1 MSNLSKLLK
10 FENFNTEHLSVAVD
24 MNSGGEMSKFVIPL
38 FDNFVKRNFNIS
50 LFLPV
55 FKGDV
60 FYLSS
65 ALSFFWKLRNV
76 KDELYLLRNGMIET
90 KFTYSDGIFLAKET
104 GEMLI
109 PTKNNSDDE
118 IKITDDNNLTYYF
131 QMPSLSSKGTYNLK
145 RIEYPDGFRLLF
157 DDKVNF
163 VLKTENMNEKTSPIW
178 MAEFDLKRTD
188 DIQEFKIYTKLG
200 EEERI
205 YCKGSITKK
214 ENTATY
220 YTIDIINI
228 NENGKEYKRKYEYQ
242 VKDDYNSLSYLE
254 DDIRTESINFYEE
267 GDNLEIRLY
276 GQVKEH
282 RYNLERGLDYVKLE
296 DKTYTDY
303 PLSKIYTLRKSS
315 DISYYYITSSYS
327 NNGYG
332 SCFNL
337 DEKGRIIE
345 TADNIPYACSK
356 DNLLKNIPTNI
367 NVVEDKNF
375 AFNNLVNSS
384 SYLLES
390 GKNIVFETSTMVLS
404 QNKYLA
410 TLFIKKLEET
420 KEAKIRLQIING
432 EEKEETYLIDEYIPF
447 SSYVFSCLGYI
458 AKKSNTRINVKIEN
472 IGTSKVLL
480 KEVQLLKNYGTIKYE
495 YEEDKVKSISDGEKR
510 IENFYDENGRAIYS
524 YGQQES
530 GITTY
535 KKNNKYNLPEKV
547 EDYLGNIQE
556 NEYTH
561 VPKEYQIGTE
571 GNWKVT
577 KSRAKLGKET
587 FEQEREYDDET
598 WNLIKE
604 IDNEGKETKYSYGE
618 TEKVEKEESS
628 VEIEKDKE
636 GRVISYKFT
645 YPKVYDAPLINE
657 QRYEKDLLSRTWASY
672 REEEKDKL
680 IYEYDEY
687 QRLKRIKTEKGIL
700 VNEFTY
706 DENDQVL
713 STKTGTSE
721 TSFSYDEYGRIKNIK
736 NEGNYEY
743 EYNYSSIYDL
753 TSVEDKVS
761 KIKIEYEKDNE
772 NLLSSISLKEGTE
785 EKSKINY
792 KTDYLTGKIISN
804 VENKNYLDIES
815 EEGISIYEEQIKTI
829 EQDFIKQGYYSSSY
843 GYLANLRNE
852 EEIKIPKGIY
862 VATKNIN
869 THCIKGTK
877 LSYEI
882 EEKEK
887 IIIAVVFYGTNILV
901 ELEGISIKGS
911 NGYLSVITN
920 GKTVT
925 SRRIGKAD
933 KFNYLTL
940 TLGTKS
946 SFIFNGQYKEIDYIK
961 TKLKNLVIT
970 GTYSLLALKQ
980 EEATKNDLEDIA
992 RHLSYLIEDKIINK
1006 DGIGISAIYSKE
1018 IYDIKKNSSAK
1029 YYIPL
1034 NGSLVQ
1040 NIINASN
1047 ITKIEEPYIFEE
1059 KETNFKLSQNR
1070 IFKYNENKK
1079 MYDARSKNTLAYRIN
1094 NSKSKTIKLNI
1105 YPFSV
1110 EEEQEEVIFSIKKSK
1125 TEKYLTLAKKKNQI
1139 YLYAEKNKEN
1149 KLISTATIKAE
1160 EITTIYVTYVEAITS
1175 HGSSLDE
1182 ELDVRAFIKI
1192 GENVVNKAFLSLTPT
1207 NRTTKLLYV
1216 GKDEEETFNG
1226 LLSDIEIIDEQIDLT
1241 KDVESKK
1248 YNITSYND
1256 IASRPVVEEII
1267 DNNKKVILKKKYYY
1281 KENTNK
1287 IIKEE
1292 IENNEEK
1299 QSNEI
1304 EYDNSNRIIKLGERK
1319 FSYDYYGRLISDSL
1333 KDESYSYD
1341 NFGNILTKR
1350 RGDKFYQYLYEDNLL
1365 KEIRNNEESIKLEY
1379 GTSLYPKKIIRTK
1392 DNKEENI
1399 ELNYIG
1405 RRLEKVE
1412 VGGKE
1417 YKYTYDDQGQRIK
1430 KEGNGKEEYYFY
1442 EEERIKEVIT
1452 KEYRLIYRYVGEE
1465 VKGVTYKNEN
1475 KEISYFYE
1483 KNILGEIIGIVD
1495 EEGKRVVEYRSSSY
1509 GEVENIHDNSKIEI
1523 SAKDHLRYKGYIYDE
1538 ETRLYYL
1545 KTRYYDPEIGR
1556 FISPDSIDYQSPES
1570 INGLNLYA
1578 YCGNDPVNYSDG
1590 FGHMPEWVQDTLKV
1604 LGAVAIVVG
1613 VTALTVVTAGVAAY
1627 ALGASAAMIGTITT
1641 GAAVGGLVAGGLEI
1655 GAQIYENGIDGMN
1668 LGAIAI
1674 ESFAGSAYGA
1684 ISGVASST
1692 TSAALRLGMRGA
1704 RVALG
1709 GLSAALHGINN
1720 GDSFSTI
1727 MLNVGVS
1734 IGIGFLIQGAFVGLD
1749 AYTGKLSSTI
1759 LQNYA
1764 LDGALNFGGNQLL
1777 LMSGILLGKNVWRNR
1792 GLFV

>member
-1 MSNLSKLLK
+1 M
-10 FENFNTEHLSVAVD
+10 
-24 MNSGGEMSKFVIPL
+24 
-38 FDNFVKRNFNIS
+38 
-50 LFLPV
+50 
-55 FKGDV
+55 
-60 FYLSS
+60 
-65 ALSFFWKLRNV
+65 
-76 KDELYLLRNGMIET
+76 
-90 KFTYSDGIFLAKET
+90 
-104 GEMLI
+104 
-109 PTKNNSDDE
+109 
-118 IKITDDNNLTYYF
+118 
-131 QMPSLSSKGTYNLK
+131 
-145 RIEYPDGFRLLF
+145 LF

-254 DDIRTESINFYEE
+254 DDIRTENINFYEE

-282 RYNLERGLDYVKLE
+282 RYNLERGLDYIKLE

-345 TADNIPYACSK
+345 TADNIPYVCSK

-432 EEKEETYLIDEYIPF
+432 EEKEETYLIDEYIPS

-495 YEEDKVKSISDGEKR
+495 YEEDKVKSISDGEKS

-535 KKNNKYNLPEKV
+535 EKNNKYNLPEKV

-636 GRVISYKFT
+636 GRIISYKFT

-721 TSFSYDEYGRIKNIK
+721 TSFSYDE
-736 NEGNYEY
+736 
-743 EYNYSSIYDL
+743 
-753 TSVEDKVS
+753 
-761 KIKIEYEKDNE
+761 
-772 NLLSSISLKEGTE
+772 
-785 EKSKINY
+785 
-792 KTDYLTGKIISN
+792 
-804 VENKNYLDIES
+804 
-815 EEGISIYEEQIKTI
+815 
-829 EQDFIKQGYYSSSY
+829 
-843 GYLANLRNE
+843 
-852 EEIKIPKGIY
+852 
-862 VATKNIN
+862 
-869 THCIKGTK
+869 
-877 LSYEI
+877 
-882 EEKEK
+882 
-887 IIIAVVFYGTNILV
+887 
-901 ELEGISIKGS
+901 
-911 NGYLSVITN
+911 
-920 GKTVT
+920 
-925 SRRIGKAD
+925 
-933 KFNYLTL
+933 
-940 TLGTKS
+940 
-946 SFIFNGQYKEIDYIK
+946 
-961 TKLKNLVIT
+961 
-970 GTYSLLALKQ
+970 
-980 EEATKNDLEDIA
+980 
-992 RHLSYLIEDKIINK
+992 
-1006 DGIGISAIYSKE
+1006 
-1018 IYDIKKNSSAK
+1018 
-1029 YYIPL
+1029 
-1034 NGSLVQ
+1034 
-1040 NIINASN
+1040 
-1047 ITKIEEPYIFEE
+1047 
-1059 KETNFKLSQNR
+1059 
-1070 IFKYNENKK
+1070 
-1079 MYDARSKNTLAYRIN
+1079 
-1094 NSKSKTIKLNI
+1094 
-1105 YPFSV
+1105 
-1110 EEEQEEVIFSIKKSK
+1110 
-1125 TEKYLTLAKKKNQI
+1125 
-1139 YLYAEKNKEN
+1139 
-1149 KLISTATIKAE
+1149 
-1160 EITTIYVTYVEAITS
+1160 
-1175 HGSSLDE
+1175 
-1182 ELDVRAFIKI
+1182 
-1192 GENVVNKAFLSLTPT
+1192 
-1207 NRTTKLLYV
+1207 
-1216 GKDEEETFNG
+1216 
-1226 LLSDIEIIDEQIDLT
+1226 
-1241 KDVESKK
+1241 
-1248 YNITSYND
+1248 
-1256 IASRPVVEEII
+1256 
-1267 DNNKKVILKKKYYY
+1267 
-1281 KENTNK
+1281 
-1287 IIKEE
+1287 
-1292 IENNEEK
+1292 
-1299 QSNEI
+1299 
-1304 EYDNSNRIIKLGERK
+1304 
-1319 FSYDYYGRLISDSL
+1319 YGRLISDSL

-1442 EEERIKEVIT
+1442 EEGRIKEVIT

>member
-109 PTKNNSDDE
+109 PTKNNLDDE

-178 MAEFDLKRTD
+178 IVEFDLKRTD

-254 DDIRTESINFYEE
+254 DDIRTENINFYEE

-345 TADNIPYACSK
+345 TADNIPYVCSK

-432 EEKEETYLIDEYIPF
+432 EEKEETYLIDEYIPS

-472 IGTSKVLL
+472 IGTSKVLI

-721 TSFSYDEYGRIKNIK
+721 TSFSYD
-736 NEGNYEY
+736 
-743 EYNYSSIYDL
+743 
-753 TSVEDKVS
+753 
-761 KIKIEYEKDNE
+761 
-772 NLLSSISLKEGTE
+772 
-785 EKSKINY
+785 
-792 KTDYLTGKIISN
+792 
-804 VENKNYLDIES
+804 
-815 EEGISIYEEQIKTI
+815 
-829 EQDFIKQGYYSSSY
+829 
-843 GYLANLRNE
+843 
-852 EEIKIPKGIY
+852 
-862 VATKNIN
+862 
-869 THCIKGTK
+869 
-877 LSYEI
+877 
-882 EEKEK
+882 
-887 IIIAVVFYGTNILV
+887 
-901 ELEGISIKGS
+901 
-911 NGYLSVITN
+911 
-920 GKTVT
+920 
-925 SRRIGKAD
+925 
-933 KFNYLTL
+933 
-940 TLGTKS
+940 
-946 SFIFNGQYKEIDYIK
+946 
-961 TKLKNLVIT
+961 
-970 GTYSLLALKQ
+970 
-980 EEATKNDLEDIA
+980 
-992 RHLSYLIEDKIINK
+992 
-1006 DGIGISAIYSKE
+1006 
-1018 IYDIKKNSSAK
+1018 
-1029 YYIPL
+1029 
-1034 NGSLVQ
+1034 
-1040 NIINASN
+1040 
-1047 ITKIEEPYIFEE
+1047 
-1059 KETNFKLSQNR
+1059 
-1070 IFKYNENKK
+1070 
-1079 MYDARSKNTLAYRIN
+1079 
-1094 NSKSKTIKLNI
+1094 
-1105 YPFSV
+1105 
-1110 EEEQEEVIFSIKKSK
+1110 
-1125 TEKYLTLAKKKNQI
+1125 
-1139 YLYAEKNKEN
+1139 
-1149 KLISTATIKAE
+1149 
-1160 EITTIYVTYVEAITS
+1160 
-1175 HGSSLDE
+1175 
-1182 ELDVRAFIKI
+1182 
-1192 GENVVNKAFLSLTPT
+1192 
-1207 NRTTKLLYV
+1207 
-1216 GKDEEETFNG
+1216 
-1226 LLSDIEIIDEQIDLT
+1226 
-1241 KDVESKK
+1241 
-1248 YNITSYND
+1248 
-1256 IASRPVVEEII
+1256 
-1267 DNNKKVILKKKYYY
+1267 
-1281 KENTNK
+1281 
-1287 IIKEE
+1287 
-1292 IENNEEK
+1292 
-1299 QSNEI
+1299 
-1304 EYDNSNRIIKLGERK
+1304 
-1319 FSYDYYGRLISDSL
+1319 YYGRLISDSL

-1365 KEIRNNEESIKLEY
+1365 KEIRNNKESIKIEY

-1392 DNKEENI
+1392 DNNEENI

-1442 EEERIKEVIT
+1442 EEGRIKEVIT

-1578 YCGNDPVNYSDG
+1578 YCGNDPINMVDPTGHFWDTVLDILFIGWDIYNLITNEGYKDWKNWAALLVDLAFAAIPFVTGGGGQVVKLANVADDISDFSKVIVIGESMSRVQTISQFVNATDNLYDG
-1590 FGHMPEWVQDTLKV
+1590 FKS
-1604 LGAVAIVVG
+1604 
-1613 VTALTVVTAGVAAY
+1613 Y
-1627 ALGASAAMIGTITT
+1627 K
-1641 GAAVGGLVAGGLEI
+1641 
-1655 GAQIYENGIDGMN
+1655 
-1668 LGAIAI
+1668 
-1674 ESFAGSAYGA
+1674 
-1684 ISGVASST
+1684 
-1692 TSAALRLGMRGA
+1692 
-1704 RVALG
+1704 
-1709 GLSAALHGINN
+1709 
-1720 GDSFSTI
+1720 
-1727 MLNVGVS
+1727 
-1734 IGIGFLIQGAFVGLD
+1734 
-1749 AYTGKLSSTI
+1749 KLSS
-1759 LQNYA
+1759 
-1764 LDGALNFGGNQLL
+1764 
-1777 LMSGILLGKNVWRNR
+1777 LGKGGKVLAEIGGKSSNIAWLYGKLRSGYKVIDIGIDTVRTTRSSSYIVERITIAIWKSRNIWKWIYH
-1792 GLFV
+1792 LDF

>member
-38 FDNFVKRNFNIS
+38 FNNFAKRNFNIF

-60 FYLSS
+60 FYLST

-109 PTKNNSDDE
+109 PTKNNLDDE

-178 MAEFDLKRTD
+178 IVEFDLKRTD

-242 VKDDYNSLSYLE
+242 VKDDYNSLAYLE

-390 GKNIVFETSTMVLS
+390 GKNIVFETSTIVLS

-432 EEKEETYLIDEYIPF
+432 EEKEETYLIDEYIPS

-472 IGTSKVLL
+472 IGTSKVFI

-535 KKNNKYNLPEKV
+535 EKNNKYNLPEKV

-561 VPKEYQIGTE
+561 VPKEYQIETE

-721 TSFSYDEYGRIKNIK
+721 TSFRYDEYGRIKNIK

-753 TSVEDKVS
+753 SSVEDKVS

-862 VATKNIN
+862 VTTKNIN

-946 SFIFNGQYKEIDYIK
+946 SFIFNGQYKEFDYIK

-1175 HGSSLDE
+1175 HGSSLE
-1182 ELDVRAFIKI
+1182 EDLDVRAFIKI

-1365 KEIRNNEESIKLEY
+1365 KEIRNNEESIKIEY
-1379 GTSLYPKKIIRTK
+1379 GTSLYPKNIIRTK

-1442 EEERIKEVIT
+1442 EEGRIKEVIT

-1734 IGIGFLIQGAFVGLD
+1734 IGIGILIQGAFVGLD

>member
-38 FDNFVKRNFNIS
+38 FNNFVLRNFNIS
-50 LFLPV
+50 LLLPV
-55 FKGDV
+55 SYETDFL
-60 FYLSS
+60 FSSYLSF
-65 ALSFFWKLRNV
+65 LWKIDLLEN
-76 KDELYLLRNGMIET
+76 KIILYRNGLPEFEFV
-90 KFTYSDGIFLAKET
+90 KEGNNYYCKET
-104 GEMLI
+104 GEI
-109 PTKNNSDDE
+109 IFSEVIDNVNE
-118 IKITDDNNLTYYF
+118 FRIKDGTLSYF
-131 QMPSLSSKGTYNLK
+131 FDRPKSNDGKFIYVK
-145 RIEYPDGFRLLF
+145 RIEFEDGF
-157 DDKVNF
+157 KIF
-163 VLKTENMNEKTSPIW
+163 VDTDNLIVLRSYEMNEGETPCW
-178 MAEFDLKRTD
+178 RAEFDNRSAENTSS
-188 DIQEFKIYTKLG
+188 FKIYQNVG
-200 EEERI
+200 SA
-205 YCKGSITKK
+205 KGTLVKGTITKEDSK
-214 ENTATY
+214 Y
-220 YTIDIINI
+220 LIDLVQNPDSEKCI
-228 NENGKEYKRKYEYQ
+228 KRKYEYQ

-282 RYNLERGLDYVKLE
+282 RYNLERGLDYIKLE

-345 TADNIPYACSK
+345 TADNIPYVCSK

-432 EEKEETYLIDEYIPF
+432 EEKEETYLIDEYIPS

-577 KSRAKLGKET
+577 KSRAKVGKET

-636 GRVISYKFT
+636 GRIISYKFT

-721 TSFSYDEYGRIKNIK
+721 TSFRYDEYGRIKNIK

-804 VENKNYLDIES
+804 VENKNYLDVES

-862 VATKNIN
+862 VTTKNIN

-970 GTYSLLALKQ
+970 GTYSLLAIKQ

-1047 ITKIEEPYIFEE
+1047 ITKIEDPYIFEE

-1192 GENVVNKAFLSLTPT
+1192 GEKVVNKAFLSLTPA

-1304 EYDNSNRIIKLGERK
+1304 EYDKSNRIIKLGERK

-1442 EEERIKEVIT
+1442 EEGRIKEVIT

-1509 GEVENIHDNSKIEI
+1509 GEVENIHDSSKIEI

-1578 YCGNDPVNYSDG
+1578 YCGNDPINMVDPDG
-1590 FGHMPEWVQDTLKV
+1590 HIAISIAILIG
-1604 LGAVAIVVG
+1604 LGATFLVG
-1613 VTALTVVTAGVAAY
+1613 GGLIITGKITGNEVLTNIGDTIISLGEIAAGI
-1627 ALGASAAMIGTITT
+1627 AMIVT
-1641 GAAVGGLVAGGLEI
+1641 GVGG
-1655 GAQIYENGIDGMN
+1655 M
-1668 LGAIAI
+1668 
-1674 ESFAGSAYGA
+1674 F
-1684 ISGVASST
+1684 
-1692 TSAALRLGMRGA
+1692 
-1704 RVALG
+1704 
-1709 GLSAALHGINN
+1709 
-1720 GDSFSTI
+1720 
-1727 MLNVGVS
+1727 
-1734 IGIGFLIQGAFVGLD
+1734 GIGFLGTGIGSFINGTITMTNGGSYHAGWAGGQISGIISLIPYLGSAMGAFVGSILTD
-1749 AYTGKLSSTI
+1749 FIDSNYNFSKIDLVKASISAGIGFVLSWFGNTI
-1759 LQNYA
+1759 SWSKESLSKITQLVLSYDYA
-1764 LDGALNFGGNQLL
+1764 LISSINSIINVYWRK
-1777 LMSGILLGKNVWRNR
+1777 KNI
-1792 GLFV
+1792 

>member
-38 FDNFVKRNFNIS
+38 FDNFAKRNFNIF

-60 FYLSS
+60 FYLST

-214 ENTATY
+214 EYTATY

-242 VKDDYNSLSYLE
+242 VKDNYNSLAYLE

-282 RYNLERGLDYVKLE
+282 RYNLERGLDYIKLE

-345 TADNIPYACSK
+345 TADNIPYVCSK

-432 EEKEETYLIDEYIPF
+432 EEKEETYLIDEYIPS

-472 IGTSKVLL
+472 IGTSKVFI

-636 GRVISYKFT
+636 GR
-645 YPKVYDAPLINE
+645 
-657 QRYEKDLLSRTWASY
+657 
-672 REEEKDKL
+672 
-680 IYEYDEY
+680 
-687 QRLKRIKTEKGIL
+687 
-700 VNEFTY
+700 
-706 DENDQVL
+706 
-713 STKTGTSE
+713 
-721 TSFSYDEYGRIKNIK
+721 
-736 NEGNYEY
+736 
-743 EYNYSSIYDL
+743 
-753 TSVEDKVS
+753 
-761 KIKIEYEKDNE
+761 
-772 NLLSSISLKEGTE
+772 
-785 EKSKINY
+785 
-792 KTDYLTGKIISN
+792 
-804 VENKNYLDIES
+804 
-815 EEGISIYEEQIKTI
+815 
-829 EQDFIKQGYYSSSY
+829 
-843 GYLANLRNE
+843 
-852 EEIKIPKGIY
+852 
-862 VATKNIN
+862 
-869 THCIKGTK
+869 
-877 LSYEI
+877 
-882 EEKEK
+882 
-887 IIIAVVFYGTNILV
+887 
-901 ELEGISIKGS
+901 
-911 NGYLSVITN
+911 
-920 GKTVT
+920 
-925 SRRIGKAD
+925 
-933 KFNYLTL
+933 
-940 TLGTKS
+940 
-946 SFIFNGQYKEIDYIK
+946 
-961 TKLKNLVIT
+961 
-970 GTYSLLALKQ
+970 
-980 EEATKNDLEDIA
+980 
-992 RHLSYLIEDKIINK
+992 
-1006 DGIGISAIYSKE
+1006 
-1018 IYDIKKNSSAK
+1018 
-1029 YYIPL
+1029 
-1034 NGSLVQ
+1034 
-1040 NIINASN
+1040 
-1047 ITKIEEPYIFEE
+1047 
-1059 KETNFKLSQNR
+1059 
-1070 IFKYNENKK
+1070 
-1079 MYDARSKNTLAYRIN
+1079 
-1094 NSKSKTIKLNI
+1094 
-1105 YPFSV
+1105 
-1110 EEEQEEVIFSIKKSK
+1110 
-1125 TEKYLTLAKKKNQI
+1125 
-1139 YLYAEKNKEN
+1139 
-1149 KLISTATIKAE
+1149 
-1160 EITTIYVTYVEAITS
+1160 
-1175 HGSSLDE
+1175 
-1182 ELDVRAFIKI
+1182 
-1192 GENVVNKAFLSLTPT
+1192 
-1207 NRTTKLLYV
+1207 
-1216 GKDEEETFNG
+1216 
-1226 LLSDIEIIDEQIDLT
+1226 
-1241 KDVESKK
+1241 
-1248 YNITSYND
+1248 
-1256 IASRPVVEEII
+1256 
-1267 DNNKKVILKKKYYY
+1267 
-1281 KENTNK
+1281 
-1287 IIKEE
+1287 
-1292 IENNEEK
+1292 
-1299 QSNEI
+1299 
-1304 EYDNSNRIIKLGERK
+1304 
-1319 FSYDYYGRLISDSL
+1319 
-1333 KDESYSYD
+1333 
-1341 NFGNILTKR
+1341 
-1350 RGDKFYQYLYEDNLL
+1350 
-1365 KEIRNNEESIKLEY
+1365 
-1379 GTSLYPKKIIRTK
+1379 
-1392 DNKEENI
+1392 
-1399 ELNYIG
+1399 
-1405 RRLEKVE
+1405 
-1412 VGGKE
+1412 
-1417 YKYTYDDQGQRIK
+1417 
-1430 KEGNGKEEYYFY
+1430 
-1442 EEERIKEVIT
+1442 IKEVII

-1465 VKGVTYKNEN
+1465 VKWKRIKTKKYLLYD
-1475 KEISYFYE
+1475 YFHR
-1483 KNILGEIIGIVD
+1483 IFCFL
-1495 EEGKRVVEYRSSSY
+1495 
-1509 GEVENIHDNSKIEI
+1509 KI
-1523 SAKDHLRYKGYIYDE
+1523 
-1538 ETRLYYL
+1538 
-1545 KTRYYDPEIGR
+1545 
-1556 FISPDSIDYQSPES
+1556 
-1570 INGLNLYA
+1570 NL
-1578 YCGNDPVNYSDG
+1578 V
-1590 FGHMPEWVQDTLKV
+1590 
-1604 LGAVAIVVG
+1604 
-1613 VTALTVVTAGVAAY
+1613 
-1627 ALGASAAMIGTITT
+1627 
-1641 GAAVGGLVAGGLEI
+1641 
-1655 GAQIYENGIDGMN
+1655 
-1668 LGAIAI
+1668 
-1674 ESFAGSAYGA
+1674 
-1684 ISGVASST
+1684 
-1692 TSAALRLGMRGA
+1692 
-1704 RVALG
+1704 
-1709 GLSAALHGINN
+1709 
-1720 GDSFSTI
+1720 
-1727 MLNVGVS
+1727 
-1734 IGIGFLIQGAFVGLD
+1734 
-1749 AYTGKLSSTI
+1749 
-1759 LQNYA
+1759 
-1764 LDGALNFGGNQLL
+1764 
-1777 LMSGILLGKNVWRNR
+1777 
-1792 GLFV
+1792 

>member
-1 MSNLSKLLK
+1 M
-10 FENFNTEHLSVAVD
+10 
-24 MNSGGEMSKFVIPL
+24 
-38 FDNFVKRNFNIS
+38 
-50 LFLPV
+50 
-55 FKGDV
+55 
-60 FYLSS
+60 
-65 ALSFFWKLRNV
+65 
-76 KDELYLLRNGMIET
+76 
-90 KFTYSDGIFLAKET
+90 
-104 GEMLI
+104 
-109 PTKNNSDDE
+109 
-118 IKITDDNNLTYYF
+118 
-131 QMPSLSSKGTYNLK
+131 
-145 RIEYPDGFRLLF
+145 
-157 DDKVNF
+157 
-163 VLKTENMNEKTSPIW
+163 
-178 MAEFDLKRTD
+178 
-188 DIQEFKIYTKLG
+188 
-200 EEERI
+200 
-205 YCKGSITKK
+205 
-214 ENTATY
+214 
-220 YTIDIINI
+220 
-228 NENGKEYKRKYEYQ
+228 
-242 VKDDYNSLSYLE
+242 
-254 DDIRTESINFYEE
+254 
-267 GDNLEIRLY
+267 
-276 GQVKEH
+276 
-282 RYNLERGLDYVKLE
+282 
-296 DKTYTDY
+296 
-303 PLSKIYTLRKSS
+303 
-315 DISYYYITSSYS
+315 
-327 NNGYG
+327 
-332 SCFNL
+332 
-337 DEKGRIIE
+337 
-345 TADNIPYACSK
+345 
-356 DNLLKNIPTNI
+356 
-367 NVVEDKNF
+367 
-375 AFNNLVNSS
+375 
-384 SYLLES
+384 
-390 GKNIVFETSTMVLS
+390 
-404 QNKYLA
+404 
-410 TLFIKKLEET
+410 
-420 KEAKIRLQIING
+420 
-432 EEKEETYLIDEYIPF
+432 
-447 SSYVFSCLGYI
+447 
-458 AKKSNTRINVKIEN
+458 
-472 IGTSKVLL
+472 
-480 KEVQLLKNYGTIKYE
+480 
-495 YEEDKVKSISDGEKR
+495 
-510 IENFYDENGRAIYS
+510 
-524 YGQQES
+524 
-530 GITTY
+530 
-535 KKNNKYNLPEKV
+535 
-547 EDYLGNIQE
+547 
-556 NEYTH
+556 
-561 VPKEYQIGTE
+561 
-571 GNWKVT
+571 
-577 KSRAKLGKET
+577 
-587 FEQEREYDDET
+587 
-598 WNLIKE
+598 IKE

-687 QRLKRIKTEKGIL
+687 QRLKRLKRIKTEKGIL

-804 VENKNYLDIES
+804 VENKNYLDVES

-862 VATKNIN
+862 VTTKNIN

-1006 DGIGISAIYSKE
+1006 DGIGISTIYSKE

-1047 ITKIEEPYIFEE
+1047 ITKIEDPYIFEE

-1175 HGSSLDE
+1175 HGSSLEE

-1365 KEIRNNEESIKLEY
+1365 KEIRNNEESIKIEY

-1442 EEERIKEVIT
+1442 EEGRIKEVIT

-1578 YCGNDPVNYSDG
+1578 YCGNDPINMVDPTGHFAISLLVGLAVSFVIGSLSSIISQYVQYGNVN
-1590 FGHMPEWVQDTLKV
+1590 WIQ
-1604 LGAVAIVVG
+1604 A
-1613 VTALTVVTAGVAAY
+1613 
-1627 ALGASAAMIGTITT
+1627 
-1641 GAAVGGLVAGGLEI
+1641 
-1655 GAQIYENGIDGMN
+1655 GIDG
-1668 LGAIAI
+1668 L
-1674 ESFAGSAYGA
+1674 FA
-1684 ISGVASST
+1684 VAST
-1692 TSAALRLGMRGA
+1692 AL
-1704 RVALG
+1704 
-1709 GLSAALHGINN
+1709 
-1720 GDSFSTI
+1720 
-1727 MLNVGVS
+1727 
-1734 IGIGFLIQGAFVGLD
+1734 
-1749 AYTGKLSSTI
+1749 AYTGIGLIGSIVAGAGMGLAQYT
-1759 LQNYA
+1759 
-1764 LDGALNFGGNQLL
+1764 LDSAVFHDDFSWSGALISIGLGALSGLASGRGAQNFKSIGSNLDDTGRTGVKAILTAFDKYGTSVSYKKVLNLWG
-1777 LMSGILLGKNVWRNR
+1777 SRVAKSITKSISKNFTKSVITIWGTSIATYGTSYLLGKINWE
-1792 GLFV
+1792 F

>member
-38 FDNFVKRNFNIS
+38 FDNFAKRNFNIS

-178 MAEFDLKRTD
+178 IVEFDLKRTD

-242 VKDDYNSLSYLE
+242 VKDNYNSLSYLE
-254 DDIRTESINFYEE
+254 DDKRTESINFYEE

-367 NVVEDKNF
+367 NIVEDKNF

-432 EEKEETYLIDEYIPF
+432 EEKEETYLIDEYIPS

-472 IGTSKVLL
+472 IGTSKVFI

-577 KSRAKLGKET
+577 KSRAKVGKET

-804 VENKNYLDIES
+804 VENKNYLDVES

-862 VATKNIN
+862 VTTKNIN

-1047 ITKIEEPYIFEE
+1047 ITKIEDPYIFEE

-1175 HGSSLDE
+1175 HGSSLEE

-1267 DNNKKVILKKKYYY
+1267 DNNKKVIIKKKYYY

-1412 VGGKE
+1412 VDGKE

-1442 EEERIKEVIT
+1442 EEGRIKEVIT

-1509 GEVENIHDNSKIEI
+1509 G
-1523 SAKDHLRYKGYIYDE
+1523 
-1538 ETRLYYL
+1538 
-1545 KTRYYDPEIGR
+1545 
-1556 FISPDSIDYQSPES
+1556 
-1570 INGLNLYA
+1570 
-1578 YCGNDPVNYSDG
+1578 
-1590 FGHMPEWVQDTLKV
+1590 
-1604 LGAVAIVVG
+1604 
-1613 VTALTVVTAGVAAY
+1613 
-1627 ALGASAAMIGTITT
+1627 
-1641 GAAVGGLVAGGLEI
+1641 
-1655 GAQIYENGIDGMN
+1655 
-1668 LGAIAI
+1668 
-1674 ESFAGSAYGA
+1674 
-1684 ISGVASST
+1684 
-1692 TSAALRLGMRGA
+1692 
-1704 RVALG
+1704 
-1709 GLSAALHGINN
+1709 
-1720 GDSFSTI
+1720 
-1727 MLNVGVS
+1727 
-1734 IGIGFLIQGAFVGLD
+1734 
-1749 AYTGKLSSTI
+1749 
-1759 LQNYA
+1759 
-1764 LDGALNFGGNQLL
+1764 
-1777 LMSGILLGKNVWRNR
+1777 
-1792 GLFV
+1792 

>member
-38 FDNFVKRNFNIS
+38 FDNFAKRNFNIS

-55 FKGDV
+55 FKEDV

-109 PTKNNSDDE
+109 PTKNNLDDE

-242 VKDDYNSLSYLE
+242 VKDDYNSLAYLE

-384 SYLLES
+384 SYILES

-432 EEKEETYLIDEYIPF
+432 EEKEETYLIDEYIPS

-472 IGTSKVLL
+472 IGTSKVFI

-577 KSRAKLGKET
+577 KSRAKVGKET

-618 TEKVEKEESS
+618 TEKVEK
-628 VEIEKDKE
+628 DKE
-636 GRVISYKFT
+636 G
-645 YPKVYDAPLINE
+645 
-657 QRYEKDLLSRTWASY
+657 
-672 REEEKDKL
+672 
-680 IYEYDEY
+680 
-687 QRLKRIKTEKGIL
+687 
-700 VNEFTY
+700 
-706 DENDQVL
+706 
-713 STKTGTSE
+713 
-721 TSFSYDEYGRIKNIK
+721 
-736 NEGNYEY
+736 
-743 EYNYSSIYDL
+743 
-753 TSVEDKVS
+753 
-761 KIKIEYEKDNE
+761 
-772 NLLSSISLKEGTE
+772 
-785 EKSKINY
+785 
-792 KTDYLTGKIISN
+792 
-804 VENKNYLDIES
+804 
-815 EEGISIYEEQIKTI
+815 
-829 EQDFIKQGYYSSSY
+829 
-843 GYLANLRNE
+843 
-852 EEIKIPKGIY
+852 
-862 VATKNIN
+862 
-869 THCIKGTK
+869 
-877 LSYEI
+877 
-882 EEKEK
+882 
-887 IIIAVVFYGTNILV
+887 
-901 ELEGISIKGS
+901 
-911 NGYLSVITN
+911 
-920 GKTVT
+920 
-925 SRRIGKAD
+925 
-933 KFNYLTL
+933 
-940 TLGTKS
+940 
-946 SFIFNGQYKEIDYIK
+946 
-961 TKLKNLVIT
+961 
-970 GTYSLLALKQ
+970 
-980 EEATKNDLEDIA
+980 
-992 RHLSYLIEDKIINK
+992 
-1006 DGIGISAIYSKE
+1006 
-1018 IYDIKKNSSAK
+1018 
-1029 YYIPL
+1029 
-1034 NGSLVQ
+1034 
-1040 NIINASN
+1040 
-1047 ITKIEEPYIFEE
+1047 
-1059 KETNFKLSQNR
+1059 
-1070 IFKYNENKK
+1070 
-1079 MYDARSKNTLAYRIN
+1079 
-1094 NSKSKTIKLNI
+1094 
-1105 YPFSV
+1105 
-1110 EEEQEEVIFSIKKSK
+1110 
-1125 TEKYLTLAKKKNQI
+1125 
-1139 YLYAEKNKEN
+1139 
-1149 KLISTATIKAE
+1149 
-1160 EITTIYVTYVEAITS
+1160 
-1175 HGSSLDE
+1175 
-1182 ELDVRAFIKI
+1182 
-1192 GENVVNKAFLSLTPT
+1192 
-1207 NRTTKLLYV
+1207 
-1216 GKDEEETFNG
+1216 
-1226 LLSDIEIIDEQIDLT
+1226 
-1241 KDVESKK
+1241 
-1248 YNITSYND
+1248 
-1256 IASRPVVEEII
+1256 
-1267 DNNKKVILKKKYYY
+1267 
-1281 KENTNK
+1281 
-1287 IIKEE
+1287 
-1292 IENNEEK
+1292 
-1299 QSNEI
+1299 
-1304 EYDNSNRIIKLGERK
+1304 
-1319 FSYDYYGRLISDSL
+1319 
-1333 KDESYSYD
+1333 
-1341 NFGNILTKR
+1341 
-1350 RGDKFYQYLYEDNLL
+1350 
-1365 KEIRNNEESIKLEY
+1365 
-1379 GTSLYPKKIIRTK
+1379 
-1392 DNKEENI
+1392 
-1399 ELNYIG
+1399 
-1405 RRLEKVE
+1405 
-1412 VGGKE
+1412 
-1417 YKYTYDDQGQRIK
+1417 
-1430 KEGNGKEEYYFY
+1430 
-1442 EEERIKEVIT
+1442 RIKEVII

-1465 VKGVTYKNEN
+1465 VKWKRIKTKKYLLYD
-1475 KEISYFYE
+1475 YFHR
-1483 KNILGEIIGIVD
+1483 IFCFL
-1495 EEGKRVVEYRSSSY
+1495 
-1509 GEVENIHDNSKIEI
+1509 KI
-1523 SAKDHLRYKGYIYDE
+1523 
-1538 ETRLYYL
+1538 
-1545 KTRYYDPEIGR
+1545 
-1556 FISPDSIDYQSPES
+1556 
-1570 INGLNLYA
+1570 NL
-1578 YCGNDPVNYSDG
+1578 V
-1590 FGHMPEWVQDTLKV
+1590 
-1604 LGAVAIVVG
+1604 
-1613 VTALTVVTAGVAAY
+1613 
-1627 ALGASAAMIGTITT
+1627 
-1641 GAAVGGLVAGGLEI
+1641 
-1655 GAQIYENGIDGMN
+1655 
-1668 LGAIAI
+1668 
-1674 ESFAGSAYGA
+1674 
-1684 ISGVASST
+1684 
-1692 TSAALRLGMRGA
+1692 
-1704 RVALG
+1704 
-1709 GLSAALHGINN
+1709 
-1720 GDSFSTI
+1720 
-1727 MLNVGVS
+1727 
-1734 IGIGFLIQGAFVGLD
+1734 
-1749 AYTGKLSSTI
+1749 
-1759 LQNYA
+1759 
-1764 LDGALNFGGNQLL
+1764 
-1777 LMSGILLGKNVWRNR
+1777 
-1792 GLFV
+1792 